1 MFQQYPKMLYINK
14 EVYTIVNSLEE
25 HQEAHKN
32 GFKDHWLD
40 DEINRNTD
48 ISSEDKIPVVK
59 SKKKK

>member
-1 MFQQYPKMLYINK
+1 MEYPKMLYITK
-14 EVYTIVNSLEE
+14 EVYTIVNSLGE

-40 DEINRNTD
+40 DEVSGD
-48 ISSEDKIPVVK
+48 SDASAEDKIPVVK